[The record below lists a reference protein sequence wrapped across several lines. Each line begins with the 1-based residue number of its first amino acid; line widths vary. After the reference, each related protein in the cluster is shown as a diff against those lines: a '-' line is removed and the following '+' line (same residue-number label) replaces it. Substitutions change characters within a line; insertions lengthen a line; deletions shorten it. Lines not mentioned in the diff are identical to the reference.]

1 MTAPRRKRDIW
12 LAAGGLL
19 AGFGVT
25 LGVLAAVRNGHPP
38 ATGGTV
44 IARSGHSR
52 PMSPAALDAEWLA
65 LSGRS
70 TCADWAG
77 GDGVSA
83 VRLNASQLAW
93 FFADS
98 YLGPAGPKLGFAHL
112 TNIIHNTVVVQT
124 TASRQSKFVTLTAGG
139 ACTSKRAKAVVSPP
153 AGPEQK
159 QRYWDADG
167 IRVGGEVLKFYNR
180 YLPGPPP
187 FRPAGTAIASFAV
200 SGLATAG
207 GGQAGPE
214 VLRPRLTLLPGYTP
228 PGGGT
233 MIVWGSALL
242 RMGATVYIY
251 GWQSP
256 DLTGPHTLYLARV
269 SATRLA
275 DFAAWRFYAGSGRWA
290 AGQAS
295 ARPVQPASMRLGV
308 AGGFSVVRL
317 GGRYWL
323 IQQAVLPG
331 DPDIDAYPAPA
342 PWGPFNPA
350 SGIVVYRSP
359 DIGLNAAHGYRIMY
373 EARAE
378 PALSTRN
385 TLVISY
391 NVNSVAVTSGCVPMR
406 AYTNTVLQ
414 PRFIAVP
421 RTAFRIGPASVDAAQ
436 VTAGPSPYP
445 PLVQRDPSQ
454 WHLQWNYVGGCPPV
468 PAVSGLT
475 ARAAAGSARLEWPSA
490 GLGLRY
496 RIYRRRPGTV
506 RWVLVREVLS
516 PGATVAGL
524 ARGTTYEFRVEPVN
538 LTDHVGPGAEVTI
551 RIR

>member
-1 MTAPRRKRDIW
+1 MTARRRMRDIW
-12 LAAGGLL
+12 LVAGGLL

-25 LGVLAAVRNGHPP
+25 LGVLATVGNGYPP
-38 ATGGTV
+38 TPGGTV
-44 IARSGHSR
+44 IAGSGYPR
-52 PMSPAALDAEWLA
+52 LMSPAALDAEWRA
-65 LSGRS
+65 LSDRA

-83 VRLNASQLAW
+83 VRLNSSQLAW

-98 YLGPAGPKLGFAHL
+98 YLGPAGAKLGFSHL
-112 TNIIHNTVVVQT
+112 THLIHNAVVVQT
-124 TASRQSKFVTLTAGG
+124 TARRQSKFITLTAGG
-139 ACTSKRAKAVVSPP
+139 ACTGGRAKAVVSPP
-153 AGPEQK
+153 AGSERH

-180 YLPGPPP
+180 YQPGQLP
-187 FRPAGTAIASFAV
+187 FRPVGTAIASFPV
-200 SGLATAG
+200 SGLAAAG
-207 GGQAGPE
+207 HGQAGPQ
-214 VLRPRLTLLPGYTP
+214 VLAPRLTLLPSYTP

-242 RMGATVYIY
+242 QTGGTVYVY

-256 DLTGPHTLYLARV
+256 SLAGQHTLYLARV

-275 DFAAWRFYAGSGRWA
+275 DFAAWQFYAGSGRWA

-295 ARPVQPASMRLGV
+295 ARPVQPAGMGLGV
-308 AGGFSVVRL
+308 AGGFSVVRQ
-317 GGRYWL
+317 GGLYWL

-331 DPDIDAYPAPA
+331 DPDIDAYPAKA

-378 PALSTRN
+378 PALSTRK

-406 AYTNTVLQ
+406 AYTNTVLL

-421 RTAFRIGPASVDAAQ
+421 RTAFRIGPGSVDAAQ

-445 PLVQRDPSQ
+445 PIVQRDPSQ
-454 WHLQWNYVGGCPPV
+454 WHIQWNYVGGCPPV

-475 ARAAAGSARLEWPSA
+475 ARTADGSARLEWPSA
-490 GLGLRY
+490 GLGMRY

-506 RWVLVREVLS
+506 PWVLVREVLS

-524 ARGTTYEFRVEPVN
+524 ARGTTYEFRVEAVN
-538 LTDHVGPGAEVTI
+538 LTDHVGLGAEVTI